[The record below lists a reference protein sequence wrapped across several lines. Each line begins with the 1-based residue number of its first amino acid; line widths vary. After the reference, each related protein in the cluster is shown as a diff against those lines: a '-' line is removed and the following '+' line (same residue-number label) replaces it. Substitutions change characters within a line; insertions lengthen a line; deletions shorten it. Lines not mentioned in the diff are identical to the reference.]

1 MGAVV
6 TLPTIQR
13 NAEHVAQGL
22 ELLIYD
28 VRKPKLSA
36 LAASYLGQVQE
47 LEDALWFLYLHTMI
61 RDAFGQA
68 LDRLGA
74 LVTQPRENRTDDV
87 YRTWILARALVLRSS
102 GRIPELLAIARMVL
116 PDTVQV
122 QIVEEY
128 PAGMTITLD
137 GVVDAQ
143 LGSAVAALL
152 HKAIARGVR
161 TLVRWQTVATPF
173 RFAAAGVPEMDS
185 ANGYGAG
192 GYASQ
197 L

>member
-1 MGAVV
+1 VS
-6 TLPTIQR
+6 IER
-13 NAEHVAQGL
+13 NTQHVAQGL

-47 LEDALWFLYLHTMI
+47 LEDALFFLYLHTMI

-102 GRIPELLAIARMVL
+102 MVL

-122 QIVEEY
+122 QIAEEY
-128 PAGMTITLD
+128 PAGMTITLE
-137 GVVDAQ
+137 GVVDAA
-143 LGSAVAALL
+143 LGAAVAALL

-185 ANGYGAG
+185 THGYGAG

>member
-1 MGAVV
+1 MGELV
-6 TLPTIQR
+6 TIEHNTR
-13 NAEHVAQGL
+13 HVAEGL
-22 ELLIYD
+22 ELLIHD
-28 VRKPKLSA
+28 LRKPKLSA
-36 LAASYLGQVQE
+36 LAASYLSQVQE
-47 LEDALWFLYLHTMI
+47 LEDALHDLYVRSMI
-61 RDAFGQA
+61 RDATGQA

-74 LVTQPRENRTDDV
+74 LVTQLRENRTDDV

-102 GRIPELLAIARMVL
+102 GRAPELLAIARMVL
-116 PDTVQV
+116 PDSIQV

-128 PAGMTITLD
+128 PAGMTITLA
-137 GVVDAQ
+137 GVVAAP

-173 RFAAAGVPEMDS
+173 RFAADGTPDADS
-185 ANGYGAG
+185 LNGYGSG